1 MVRVADAIVD
11 ILQTEGVRFVSTLP
25 GDDILPIFDA
35 LHKNARVPLILTRH
49 EQATVYI
56 ADGYARST
64 GEVGVAMVTKGP
76 GRCNAFTAIVNA
88 FTDCV
93 PLVVIFGHSSRKQLA
108 KGMLQEVPY
117 LDTFQTMA
125 KWTFSVPSAERIPE
139 VFRRAFT
146 VARSGRPG
154 PVIIE
159 IPQDISMAEA
169 DLPAY
174 QKSRRVRFGPD
185 PDDVDKL
192 IELMQQAKRPL
203 FYAGRGALWSGATQR
218 LIKVA
223 EAYAIPVMATLPAKG
238 AMPEDH
244 PLCLGLGGYPRAVY
258 STGQSRKFAEDA
270 DLVIALGCSFRQ
282 HATSSW
288 LPKPAQ
294 TKLVQVDVDPAELHK
309 NYAADLVILAD
320 IELFLRALFE
330 QSRSVLSSWR
340 KGMAGDIAAEIREL
354 KTKWMDSWNPRLTSD
369 EIPMN
374 PYRVCWDVTHQ
385 LDRRKTILLHDAG
398 VTRAYVS
405 HHYEALNPLGFIG
418 FGGTSAMGWSTPAA
432 LGAKLGNPDKTVV
445 NFTGDGSFGMTGMEI
460 ETAARNDIRTLTI
473 ILNNESLG
481 ASRETLHDRIKG
493 HEIGIAL
500 RGDYAGVARAL
511 GAFGERVEKPA
522 DLQPA
527 LARALAHEGP
537 AVLEIGVKPLEPRPW
552 RSESGVL

>member
-174 QKSRRVRFGPD
+174 QKTRRVRFGPD

-481 ASRETLHDRIKG
+481 ASRETLHDRFKG

-552 RSESGVL
+552 RSESGV

>member
-11 ILQTEGVRFVSTLP
+11 ILQTEDVKFVSTLP

-35 LHKNARVPLILTRH
+35 LHQNGRIPLILTRH

-146 VARSGRPG
+146 LARSGRPG

-159 IPQDISMAEA
+159 IPQDISMAQAE
-169 DLPAY
+169 LPPY
-174 QKSRRVRFGPD
+174 QKTRRVRFGPD
-185 PDDVDKL
+185 PDDVEKL

-203 FYAGRGALWSGATQR
+203 IYAGRGALWSGATQH

-258 STGQSRKFAEDA
+258 STGQSRKFAEEA

-288 LPKPAQ
+288 LPIPVQA
-294 TKLVQVDVDPAELHK
+294 KLVQVDIDAAELHK
-309 NYAADLVILAD
+309 NYAADLVILSD
-320 IELFLRALFE
+320 IDLFLRALIA
-330 QSRSVLSSWR
+330 QARARLSDWR
-340 KGMAGDIAAEIREL
+340 RGMASEIAEEIKEL
-354 KTKWMDSWNPRLTSD
+354 KAKWMDSWNPRLTSD

-374 PYRVCWDVTHQ
+374 PYRVCWDITHQ
-385 LDRRKTILLHDAG
+385 LDRSKTILLHDAG

-460 ETAARNDIRTLTI
+460 ETAARNNIRTLTV

-481 ASRETLHDRIKG
+481 ASRETLHDRFKG
-493 HEIGIAL
+493 HEIGISL

-511 GAFGERVEKPA
+511 GAFGERIHKPA

-527 LARALAHEGP
+527 LARALVHEGP

-552 RSESGVL
+552 RSESGV

>member
-1 MVRVADAIVD
+1 MRAADALVD
-11 ILQTEGVRFVSTLP
+11 ILNTEGVKFVATFP

-35 LHKNARVPLILTRH
+35 LHQNGRIPLILTRH
-49 EQATVYI
+49 EQATVYM

-146 VARSGRPG
+146 LARSGRPG

-159 IPQDISMAEA
+159 VPQDISMAQAEM
-169 DLPAY
+169 PPY
-174 QKSRRVRFGPD
+174 QKTRRVRFGPD
-185 PDDVDKL
+185 PDDVDKV
-192 IELMQQAKRPL
+192 IELLQGAKRPL
-203 FYAGRGALWSGATQR
+203 IYVGRGALWSRATDA
-218 LIKVA
+218 LVKVA
-223 EAYAIPVMATLPAKG
+223 ESYAIPVMATLPAKG

-258 STGQSRKFAEDA
+258 STGQSRKFAEEA

-288 LPKPAQ
+288 LPKPAHA
-294 TKLVQVDVDPAELHK
+294 KLVQVDIDAAELHK
-309 NYAADLVILAD
+309 NYQADLVILSD
-320 IELFLRALFE
+320 IQLFLRALLL
-330 QSRSVLSSWR
+330 QGRDRLSAYR
-340 KGMAGDIAAEIREL
+340 KGMSDDVASEIKEL
-354 KTKWMDSWNPRLTSD
+354 KDKWLDSWNPRLTSD
-369 EIPMN
+369 EVPIN
-374 PYRVCWDVTHQ
+374 PYRACWDITHQ
-385 LDRRKTILLHDAG
+385 LDAKKTILLHDAG

-432 LGAKLGNPDKTVV
+432 MGAKLGNPDKTVV

-460 ETAARNDIRTLTI
+460 ETAARNDIRTLTV

-481 ASRETLHDRIKG
+481 ASRETLHERFKG
-493 HEIGIAL
+493 HEIGISL

-511 GAFGERVEKPA
+511 GAYGERVDKPA

-527 LARALAHEGP
+527 LARALAHAGP
-537 AVLEIGVKPLEPRPW
+537 SLLEVAVKPLEPRPW
-552 RSESGVL
+552 RSESGV

>member
-169 DLPAY
+169 DLPPY
-174 QKSRRVRFGPD
+174 QKTRRVRFGPD

-418 FGGTSAMGWSTPAA
+418 FGGTSAMCWSTPAA

-481 ASRETLHDRIKG
+481 ASRETLHDRFKG

-552 RSESGVL
+552 RSESGV

>member
-169 DLPAY
+169 DLPPY
-174 QKSRRVRFGPD
+174 QKTRRVRFGPD

-481 ASRETLHDRIKG
+481 ASRETLHDRFKG

-552 RSESGVL
+552 RSKSGV

>member
-1 MVRVADAIVD
+1 MRVADAIVN
-11 ILQTEGVRFVSTLP
+11 ILQTEGVKFVSTLP

-35 LHKNARVPLILTRH
+35 LHQNGQMPLILTRH

-125 KWTFSVPSAERIPE
+125 KWTFSVPSPERIPE

-146 VARSGRPG
+146 LARSGRPG

-159 IPQDISMAEA
+159 IPQDISMAQAE
-169 DLPAY
+169 LPPY
-174 QKSRRVRFGPD
+174 QKTRRVRFGPD

-192 IELMQQAKRPL
+192 LELMRQSKRPL
-203 FYAGRGALWSGATQR
+203 IYAGRGALWSRATEH
-218 LIKVA
+218 LVKVA

-294 TKLVQVDVDPAELHK
+294 AKLVQVDVDPAELHK
-309 NYAADLVILAD
+309 NYAADLVILSD
-320 IELFLRALFE
+320 IDLFLRALLE
-330 QSRSVLSSWR
+330 QAQAGLSRWR
-340 KGMAGDIAAEIREL
+340 QDKTAEVAAEIRHL
-354 KTKWMDSWNPRLTSD
+354 KNKWMESWSSRLTSD

-374 PYRVCWDVTHQ
+374 PYRVCWDITHQ
-385 LDRRKTILLHDAG
+385 FDGKKTILLHDAG

-432 LGAKLGNPDKTVV
+432 MGAKLGNPDKTVV

-460 ETAARNDIRTLTI
+460 ETAARNDIRTLTV

-481 ASRETLHDRIKG
+481 ASRETLHDRFKG
-493 HEIGIAL
+493 HEIGVSL

-511 GAFGERVEKPA
+511 GAFGERVERPA

-527 LARALAHEGP
+527 LARAMAHQGP
-537 AVLEIGVKPLEPRPW
+537 AVLEVAVKPLEPRPW
-552 RSESGVL
+552 RSESGV

>member
-1 MVRVADAIVD
+1 MRAADALVD
-11 ILQTEGVRFVSTLP
+11 ILRTEGVKFVSTLP

-35 LHKNARVPLILTRH
+35 LHENGQVPLILTRH

-125 KWTFSVPSAERIPE
+125 KWTFSVPSPERIPE

-146 VARSGRPG
+146 LARSGRPG

-159 IPQDISMAEA
+159 MPQDISMAQAEM
-169 DLPAY
+169 PPY
-174 QKSRRVRFGPD
+174 QRTRRVRFGPD
-185 PDDVDKL
+185 PDDIDKL
-192 IELMQQAKRPL
+192 IELLQGAKRPVI
-203 FYAGRGALWSGATQR
+203 YVGRGALWSKATEQ
-218 LIKVA
+218 LVKVA
-223 EAYAIPVMATLPAKG
+223 ETLAIPVMATLPAKG

-258 STGQSRKFAEDA
+258 STGQSRKFAEEA
-270 DLVIALGCSFRQ
+270 DLVLALGCSFRQ

-288 LPKPAQ
+288 LPKPANV
-294 TKLVQVDVDPAELHK
+294 KLVQVDIDPAELHK
-309 NYAADLVILAD
+309 NYAADLVILSD
-320 IELFLRALFE
+320 IELFLRALLH
-330 QSRSVLSSWR
+330 QAPQQLASWR
-340 KGMAGDIAAEIREL
+340 KGMATDVAAEIKDL
-354 KTKWMDSWNPRLTSD
+354 KRKWLDSWNPRLTSD

-374 PYRVCWDVTHQ
+374 PYRACWDITHQ
-385 LDRRKTILLHDAG
+385 LDRHKTILLHDAG

-405 HHYEALNPLGFIG
+405 HHYEALNPFGFIG

-432 LGAKLGNPDKTVV
+432 MGAKLGNPDKTVV

-460 ETAARNDIRTLTI
+460 ETAARNDIRTLTV

-481 ASRETLHDRIKG
+481 ASRETLHERFKG
-493 HEIGIAL
+493 HEIGISL

-511 GAFGERVEKPA
+511 GAYGERVDKPA
-522 DLQPA
+522 DLKQA
-527 LARALAHEGP
+527 LDRALAHPGP
-537 AVLEIGVKPLEPRPW
+537 SVLEVAVKPLEPRPW
-552 RSESGVL
+552 K

>member
-1 MVRVADAIVD
+1 MTRVADAIVD
-11 ILQTEGVRFVSTLP
+11 ILQIEGVKFVATLP

-35 LHKNARVPLILTRH
+35 LHQNRQVPLILTRH

-125 KWTFSVPSAERIPE
+125 KWTFSVPSAERIAE

-146 VARSGRPG
+146 LARSGRPG

-159 IPQDISMAEA
+159 IPQDISMAQAE
-169 DLPAY
+169 LPPY
-174 QKSRRVRFGPD
+174 QKTRRVRFGPD
-185 PDDVDKL
+185 PDDIEKL

-203 FYAGRGALWSGATQR
+203 IYAGRGALWSGATQH

-244 PLCLGLGGYPRAVY
+244 RLCLGLGGYPRAVY

-294 TKLVQVDVDPAELHK
+294 AKLVQVDIDPAELHK
-309 NYAADLVILAD
+309 NYPADLVILSD
-320 IELFLRALFE
+320 IQLFLRALLE
-330 QSRSVLSSWR
+330 QARAPLNNWR
-340 KGMAGDIAAEIREL
+340 RGMADDVAVEIKDL
-354 KTKWMDSWNPRLTSD
+354 KEKWMDSWNPRLTSD

-374 PYRVCWDVTHQ
+374 PYRACWDITHQ
-385 LDRRKTILLHDAG
+385 LDRSKTILLHDAG

-460 ETAARNDIRTLTI
+460 ETAARHDIRTLTV

-481 ASRETLHDRIKG
+481 ASRETLHDRFKG
-493 HEIGIAL
+493 HEIGISL

-522 DLQPA
+522 ELESA
-527 LARALAHEGP
+527 LKRALAHQGP
-537 AVLEIGVKPLEPRPW
+537 AVLDVAVKPLEPRPW
-552 RSESGVL
+552 RSESGV

>member
-169 DLPAY
+169 DLPPY
-174 QKSRRVRFGPD
+174 QKTRRVRFGPD
-185 PDDVDKL
+185 PGDVDKL

-369 EIPMN
+369 ETPMN

-481 ASRETLHDRIKG
+481 ASRETLHDRFKG

-552 RSESGVL
+552 RSESGV

>member
-169 DLPAY
+169 DLPPY
-174 QKSRRVRFGPD
+174 QKTRRVRFGPD

-481 ASRETLHDRIKG
+481 ASRETLHDRFKG

-552 RSESGVL
+552 RSESGV

>member
-1 MVRVADAIVD
+1 MRAADAVVD
-11 ILQTEGVRFVSTLP
+11 ILNSEGVKFVSTLP
-25 GDDILPIFDA
+25 GDDILPLFDA
-35 LHKNARVPLILTRH
+35 LHQNGRLPLILTRH
-49 EQATVYI
+49 EQATVYM

-125 KWTFSVPSAERIPE
+125 KWTFSVPSPERIPE

-146 VARSGRPG
+146 LARSGRPG

-159 IPQDISMAEA
+159 IPQDISMAQAEI
-169 DLPAY
+169 PPY
-174 QKSRRVRFGPD
+174 FKTRRVRYGPD

-192 IELMQQAKRPL
+192 IELLQQAKRPL
-203 FYAGRGALWSGATQR
+203 IYVGRGALWSGATDA
-218 LIKVA
+218 LVKVA
-223 EAYAIPVMATLPAKG
+223 EAYALPVMATLPAKG

-258 STGQSRKFAEDA
+258 STGQSRKFAEEA

-282 HATSSW
+282 HATSTW
-288 LPKPAQ
+288 LPKPAHA
-294 TKLVQVDVDPAELHK
+294 KLVQVDVDAAELHK
-309 NYAADLVILAD
+309 NYPADLVILSD
-320 IELFLRALFE
+320 IQLFLRALA
-330 QSRSVLSSWR
+330 QQGAYKLGTWR
-340 KGMAGDIAAEIREL
+340 KGMAADVAAEIKDL
-354 KTKWMDSWNPRLTSD
+354 KAKWLDSWNPRLTSN
-369 EIPMN
+369 EVPMN
-374 PYRVCWDVTHQ
+374 PYRACWDVTHA
-385 LDRRKTILLHDAG
+385 LDRNKTILLHDAG
-398 VTRAYVS
+398 VTRAYIS
-405 HHYEALNPLGFIG
+405 HHYEALYPLGFIG

-432 LGAKLGNPDKTVV
+432 LGAKLGNPDKIVL

-460 ETAARNDIRTLTI
+460 ETAARNDIRTLTV

-481 ASRETLHDRIKG
+481 ASRETLQERFKG

-511 GAFGERVEKPA
+511 GAFGERVDEPA
-522 DLQPA
+522 GLQPA
-527 LARALAHEGP
+527 LSRALAHKGP
-537 AVLEIGVKPLEPRPW
+537 AVLEIAVKPLEPRPW
-552 RSESGVL
+552 RSESGI